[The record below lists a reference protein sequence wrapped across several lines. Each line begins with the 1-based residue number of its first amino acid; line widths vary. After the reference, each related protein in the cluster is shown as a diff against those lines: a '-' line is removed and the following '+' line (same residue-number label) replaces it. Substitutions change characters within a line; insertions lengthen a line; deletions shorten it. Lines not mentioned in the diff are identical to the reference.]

1 MADFGE
7 EILEIKQFKYDQYKY
22 WLKNSVTEK
31 IWICSKHNF
40 SSSIM

>member
-7 EILEIKQFKYDQYKY
+7 EILEIKQFNYDQYKY
-22 WLKNSVTEK
+22 WLKNSVKEK